1 MYSPPHWYARYF
13 IPPID
18 YIYSGMPFNSAQLKI
33 IFFDMTRL
41 KHTLLLCLIFL
52 LTKANAQK
60 NLREYYQLTVY
71 QYHSATQEAALN
83 DYLQNALLPT
93 LHRLGFN
100 LVGAFSN
107 LANDTA
113 KQKKMYVVIP
123 FRGADQWLSLNDR
136 LTKDAAYQRA
146 AAAYMNAPNKAGVYD
161 RMETV
166 LMKAFANAPVLVK
179 PGLTNT
185 KTDRVYELR
194 SYESGTEKLF
204 HNKVQMFNK
213 GGEVDIFKKLGFN
226 AVFYG
231 EVIAGASMPN
241 LMYMTTHADMAARDR
256 NWKSFSND
264 PAWNQLKVDPAYQD
278 NVSRIE
284 INFLKAR
291 PYSDL

>member
-1 MYSPPHWYARYF
+1 
-13 IPPID
+13 
-18 YIYSGMPFNSAQLKI
+18 
-33 IFFDMTRL
+33 MTRL

-52 LTKANAQK
+52 LTKADAQK
-60 NLREYYQLTVY
+60 NAREYYQLTVY
-71 QYHSATQEAALN
+71 QYSSAAQETALN
-83 DYLQNALLPT
+83 DYFQNALLPT
-93 LHRLGFN
+93 LHRLGITR
-100 LVGAFSN
+100 VGAFSN

-113 KQKKMYVVIP
+113 KQKKMYVLIP
-123 FRGADQWLSLNDR
+123 FRGPEQWISINDQLS
-136 LTKDAAYQRA
+136 TDAAYQKA

-161 RMETV
+161 RMETI
-166 LMKAFANAPVLVK
+166 LMKAFTNAPVLQK

-204 HNKVQMFNK
+204 HNKVEMFNK
-213 GGEVDIFKKLGFN
+213 GGEVGIFKRLGFN

-256 NWKSFSND
+256 NWKSFSTD
-264 PAWNQLKVDPAYQD
+264 AGWNQLKVDPAYQD